1 MNNMGDAF
9 ERAGYEKSKQSN
21 MQNRQHHGK
30 QANGGGHHKSYD
42 VEDMSIDFKNGYDPV
57 KEGEKLVL
65 KMREKGE
72 KSFTTTQLRKI
83 HSYASIVNN
92 KLQMEES
99 NCKSSEYKISEELQN
114 DVQYIKLKL
123 IYQMGRDKVVKKWF
137 GSENVDGI
145 KGIGLERIISDIG
158 DSKEKFDRFYR
169 LLESIVAYK
178 KYLIREYRGGFDYEK
193 HSFIEN

>member
-9 ERAGYEKSKQSN
+9 EKAGVKPNN
-21 MQNRQHHGK
+21 MQNRQQYGR
-30 QANGGGHHKSYD
+30 QDSRGGNHQRID
-42 VEDMSIDFKNGYDPV
+42 EDLSIDFINGYDPV

-65 KMREKGE
+65 KMKEKGE
-72 KSFTTTQLRKI
+72 RSFTTSQLRKI

-99 NCKSSEYKISEELQN
+99 NCKSSSYKISEDLQN

-137 GSENVDGI
+137 GSESVDGI
-145 KGIGLERIISDIG
+145 KGIGLNKIISDIG
-158 DSKEKFDRFYR
+158 DSKEKFDKFYR
-169 LLESIVAYK
+169 LLESIIAYK
-178 KYLIREYRGGFDYEK
+178 KYLIRE
-193 HSFIEN
+193 